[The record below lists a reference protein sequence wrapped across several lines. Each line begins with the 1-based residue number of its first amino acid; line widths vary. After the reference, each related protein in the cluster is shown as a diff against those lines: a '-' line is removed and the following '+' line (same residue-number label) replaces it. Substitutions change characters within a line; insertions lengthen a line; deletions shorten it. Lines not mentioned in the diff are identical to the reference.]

1 MVTSTASTLLVA
13 NTAGDSWAGL
23 PGAVGVGKVAIGSLV
38 LTSLMQ
44 SKGRRFGLI
53 TGYTTAFAV
62 NGTIRSDRPV
72 RM

>member
-13 NTAGDSWAGL
+13 HTAGDSWAGL
-23 PGAVGVGKVAIGSLV
+23 RGVGVGGVAIGSLV
-38 LTSLMQ
+38 LTPLMQ

-62 NGTIRSDRPV
+62 HGTSLSDRPV